1 MLLLQGG
8 GSCANTALGTLSSG
22 PGFRQCKHQDLVRRV
37 WGKVCQPPSTQP
49 EGSGKMLARG
59 AGPAC
64 LPTPFSSTLFP
75 PYGSHKV
82 WALRQRPE
90 EVAVYRELL

>member
-1 MLLLQGG
+1 MQRSPLGLSALAWDSLQ
-8 GSCANTALGTLSSG
+8 TT
-22 PGFRQCKHQDLVRRV
+22 RDLVRRV
-37 WGKVCQPPSTQP
+37 WAKACQPPSTQP
-49 EGSGKMLARG
+49 EGSGKMLAIG

-64 LPTPFSSTLFP
+64 LPTPLSPTLFP

-82 WALRQRPE
+82 WAPRQRPE

>member
-1 MLLLQGG
+1 MLLPQRD
-8 GSCANTALGTLSSG
+8 GSCAKISLGTLSSG
-22 PGFRQCKHQDLVRRV
+22 LGFDANHRDLVRRV

-49 EGSGKMLARG
+49 EGSGKMLAIG

-82 WALRQRPE
+82 WAPRQRPE